1 MASDS
6 LIKKIDMYRRSQVL
20 DLSDIELGEMR
31 SIYQNHYRDTFDAQ
45 CSICIGNAIRKII
58 KDNVI

>member
-6 LIKKIDMYRRSQVL
+6 LIKKIDMYRTSQVL